1 MEKRP
6 LDYSDF
12 GLLKEKLIDIH
23 NKNEFII
30 VDLSSKRKK
39 LKNIKCK
46 IVGIYDRFLCVT
58 SVINNYEENFT
69 ITYIDILTKSVTIL
83 ELKDAV
89 NES

>member
-12 GLLKEKLIDIH
+12 NVLKEKLIEIYNKSEIIH
-23 NKNEFII
+23 
-30 VDLSSKRKK
+30 VDLSMKRKK
-39 LKNIKCK
+39 LNNIEAK

-69 ITYIDILTKSVTIL
+69 ITFIDLLTYKVKIKEL
-83 ELKDAV
+83 ETG
-89 NES
+89 E

>member
-12 GLLKEKLIDIH
+12 NVLKEKLIEIYNKSEIIH
-23 NKNEFII
+23 
-30 VDLSSKRKK
+30 VDLSMKRKR
-39 LKNIKCK
+39 LNNIEAK

-69 ITYIDILTKSVTIL
+69 ITFIDLLTYKVKIKEL
-83 ELKDAV
+83 ETG
-89 NES
+89 E